1 VLNILRG
8 IGDALA
14 QARLGLIGVALALHL
29 AGLIVTGERWRV
41 VVAALG
47 TRLKLTRTVLI
58 NLAGIFVR
66 NVTPTTGI
74 GGDASRIM
82 LLRAEGVPLAQA
94 TAAFAY
100 VRLAEVPPLALVAV
114 LSTSAVASAMRRST
128 TAMAITVAV
137 LTAFA
142 LAAWT
147 QRARARAILA
157 DLWRRTAHLRIDRVS
172 MGLAILYAATAQ
184 VESVVRQAVVAAAFG
199 FPLTLG
205 QSAAITAM
213 SIASGFV
220 PTVGSIGAIDG
231 TMMAGF
237 MLFGAD
243 AHTAIAITVA
253 ERLISYGVST
263 ALGAGAI
270 ALLGGRRILRA
281 ARDRQATTPVA

>member
-1 VLNILRG
+1 MLRDV
-8 IGDALA
+8 GDTLA
-14 QARLGLIGVALALHL
+14 QARLGLIGVGVALHL

-66 NVTPTTGI
+66 NVTPTTGV
-74 GGDASRIM
+74 GGDASRVV

-100 VRLAEVPPLALVAV
+100 VRLAEVPPLALVAL
-114 LSTSAVASAMRRST
+114 LSTTAIASTVRRST
-128 TAMAITVAV
+128 TALEITGAV
-137 LTAFA
+137 LAVLA
-142 LAAWT
+142 AAAWT
-147 QRARARAILA
+147 QRGRARAVLA
-157 DLWRRTAHLRIDRVS
+157 DHWRRTAHLRSDRGS

-184 VESVVRQAVVAAAFG
+184 VESIVRQAVVAAAFG
-199 FPLTLG
+199 LPLTLA

-213 SIASGFV
+213 SIVSGFV

-231 TMMAGF
+231 TMVAGF

-263 ALGAGAI
+263 ALGAGAV
-270 ALLGGRRILRA
+270 AMLGGRRILRLVS
-281 ARDRQATTPVA
+281 DRQATTPAA

>member
-1 VLNILRG
+1 MLRD
-8 IGDALA
+8 IGEALA
-14 QARLGLIGVALALHL
+14 HARLGLIGVGLALHL
-29 AGLIVTGERWRV
+29 AGLVVTGERWRV

-47 TRLKLTRTVLI
+47 TRLTRTRTVLI

-66 NVTPTTGI
+66 NVTPATSL
-74 GGDASRIM
+74 GGDASRIV

-100 VRLAEVPPLALVAV
+100 VRLADVPPLALVAV
-114 LSTSAVASAMRRST
+114 LSTSAIASTMRRST
-128 TAMAITVAV
+128 TALAITAAV
-137 LTAFA
+137 LAV
-142 LAAWT
+142 AAWT
-147 QRARARAILA
+147 QRGRARAVRA

-184 VESVVRQAVVAAAFG
+184 IESVVRQAVVAAAFG

-220 PTVGSIGAIDG
+220 PTIGSLGAIDG
-231 TMMAGF
+231 TMVAGF

-243 AHTAIAITVA
+243 APTAIAVTVA

-270 ALLGGRRILRA
+270 ALLGGRRILRLVS
-281 ARDRQATTPVA
+281 DRQATTPAA

>member
-1 VLNILRG
+1 MLRD

-14 QARLGLIGVALALHL
+14 QARLGLIGVGLALHL

-74 GGDASRIM
+74 GGDASRIV

-100 VRLAEVPPLALVAV
+100 VRLAEVPPLALVAM
-114 LSTSAVASAMRRST
+114 LST
-128 TAMAITVAV
+128 TAIASTARRSPTTLAITAAV
-137 LTAFA
+137 VTVLAV
-142 LAAWT
+142 AAWT
-147 QRARARAILA
+147 QRGRARAMVA
-157 DLWRRTAHLRIDRVS
+157 DLWRRTAHLRINRAS

-184 VESVVRQAVVAAAFG
+184 VESIVRQAVVATAFG
-199 FPLTLG
+199 LPLTLA

-213 SIASGFV
+213 SIVSGFV

-231 TMMAGF
+231 TMVAGF

-270 ALLGGRRILRA
+270 ALLGGRRVLRA
-281 ARDRQATTPVA
+281 ISERQATTPAA